1 VRDACSSAALT
12 YIVAQKRISTRFM
25 VQTAKGQVGNPCQG
39 TVVDEFKSTVYDDF
53 YLISL
58 LNNIS
63 TVKPVRYV
71 VIEDDKKIPRPDLQ
85 QVTNTLCYLYPNW
98 ADAIKL
104 PFPTQLAHKLA
115 YLMGEIKVDDP
126 RLHQSLFKTYCYL

>member
-1 VRDACSSAALT
+1 MT
-12 YIVAQKRISTRFM
+12 RIINFERTCTDCPS
-25 VQTAKGQVGNPCQG
+25 G
-39 TVVDEFKSTVYDDF
+39 
-53 YLISL
+53 
-58 LNNIS
+58 

-126 RLHQSLFKTYCYL
+126 RLHASLFKTYCYL

>member
-1 VRDACSSAALT
+1 
-12 YIVAQKRISTRFM
+12 M
-25 VQTAKGQVGNPCQG
+25 
-39 TVVDEFKSTVYDDF
+39 
-53 YLISL
+53 
-58 LNNIS
+58 
-63 TVKPVRYV
+63 RYV

-126 RLHQSLFKTYCYL
+126 RLHESLFKTYCYLQAVLQRRRRELMYIAFFQLSKKNSGFDTPAIQFW